1 MGAFTDWLEKL
12 TGGEEDGAPKARSE
26 SPRRDEDFTV
36 SSLEE
41 LVSILKRTPSEVL
54 SPEDKK
60 LLGAAMSFPDRTV
73 KEAMIPA
80 QNVPLVFETDYLGPL
95 MLDKLYKSGFSRFP
109 VVDVMKRIVGVL
121 STEKLNSLEIKETDK
136 AKKFVE
142 KNVCYVRPDY
152 LLSEALAA
160 ILRTEQN
167 LLFVIDNEGKFLG
180 VLTLANIIEKMMGFL
195 PQDEFVNDSSAEAVA
210 KRKFE

>member
-1 MGAFTDWLEKL
+1 MNYFNSKYFINNIYVIQKVIQDSKDKMA
-12 TGGEEDGAPKARSE
+12 
-26 SPRRDEDFTV
+26 DFEF
-36 SSLEE
+36 SSLPEC
-41 LVSILKRTPSEVL
+41 VSMLKKAPDSVL
-54 SPEDKK
+54 STDDKK
-60 LLGAAMSFPDRTV
+60 LLGAAMSFPDREV
-73 KEAMIPA
+73 REVMIA
-80 QNVPLVFETDYLGPL
+80 AEKVPLVYETDYLGPL

-109 VVDVMKRIVGVL
+109 VVDKMKRIVGVL

-160 ILRTEQN
+160 VLRTEQN
-167 LLFVIDNEGKFLG
+167 LLFVIDAEGKFIG
-180 VLTLANIIEKMMGFL
+180 VLTLAKIIEKMMGFL

-210 KRKFE
+210 KRVFE

>member
-1 MGAFTDWLEKL
+1 MGAFKNWLEKWV
-12 TGGEEDGAPKARSE
+12 GDENSEIIGAPSGP
-26 SPRRDEDFTV
+26 PRKSEDFVV

-41 LVSILKRTPSEVL
+41 LILILKNAPSGVL
-54 SPEDKK
+54 DSNDKK
-60 LLGAAMSFPDRTV
+60 LLGAAMSFPERKV
-73 KEAMIPA
+73 AEAMIPA
-80 QNVPLVFETDYLGPL
+80 EKVPLVYETDYLGPL

-109 VVDVMKRIVGVL
+109 VVDKMKRIVGVL

-160 ILRTEQN
+160 ILRTEQS
-167 LLFVIDNEGKFLG
+167 LLFVIDVEGRFLG
-180 VLTLANIIEKMMGFL
+180 VLTLAKIIEKMMGFL